1 VTRAPTELVKERR
14 EALQLTQK
22 EAARRAGISRN
33 EWNQME
39 NGGRGIGP
47 KNAVYGFL
55 YATFGL
61 GAALGAVTVGTYLAH
76 HSKAKIARRSRRTRR
91 VARLDRPSSA
101 RWLHS
106 WRRSRATNRPP
117 PQPDRWPASA

>member
-1 VTRAPTELVKERR
+1 MSRDVPLSRRVPDENAANSAQSCHVTRAPTELVKERR

-47 KNAVYGFL
+47 KNAARLVRV
-55 YATFGL
+55 L
-61 GAALGAVTVGTYLAH
+61 GGEANEY
-76 HSKAKIARRSRRTRR
+76 RTRATR
-91 VARLDRPSSA
+91 PDIDELRRQVADHEKRIRRLEAKGDI
-101 RWLHS
+101 
-106 WRRSRATNRPP
+106 T
-117 PQPDRWPASA
+117 